1 MNLIQGD
8 CLERLKELKENSVDS
23 LVCDPPAGISFM
35 GKDWDHHKGGRTEWV
50 SWMTEVMR
58 ECLRVMKP
66 GAHGLVWAIPRTS
79 HWMAWALEDAG
90 FEVRDV
96 VTHLFG
102 SGFPKSLDV
111 SKAIDKAAGASR
123 EVVGPR
129 KDTDGRCRTTEPASG
144 GKITSGI
151 CMQASSTIRSGNMDT
166 APATDD
172 AKRWQGFGTALKP
185 ASEHWI
191 LIRKPCSEKTVA
203 SNVLKW
209 GTGAI
214 NVDASRVEAE
224 DSAALAKNWDRI
236 QSTQKGATAFKGLG
250 EIDLSG
256 RAPSGRF
263 PANLILSHTPY
274 CEDDQCDIECAVREM
289 DRQSGISKS
298 TANVRHNNPSVN
310 LAMSGANLGHLSHGH
325 ADSGGASRF
334 FYVAKASKR
343 EKNAGLEGMKAKR
356 APLGDDRPSGG
367 SMSRLDGRPEREQ
380 QNTHPTVKS
389 TKLMTYLIRMIT
401 PPGGVVLDCF
411 AGSGTTGVAAVSGG
425 WHFIGIERD
434 KEYFKIAKKRI
445 FNAIPKAGKQ
455 RKALL

>member
-1 MNLIQGD
+1 
-8 CLERLKELKENSVDS
+8 
-23 LVCDPPAGISFM
+23 
-35 GKDWDHHKGGRTEWV
+35 
-50 SWMTEVMR
+50 
-58 ECLRVMKP
+58 
-66 GAHGLVWAIPRTS
+66 
-79 HWMAWALEDAG
+79 MAWALEDAG

-214 NVDASRVEAE
+214 NVDASRVASP
-224 DSAALAKNWDRI
+224 DANLNSKQRTTGK
-236 QSTQKGATAFKGLG
+236 S
-250 EIDLSG
+250 LSG
-256 RAPSGRF
+256 HWGTEGNERSKYSAQGRF
-263 PANLILSHTPY
+263 PANLILSHSSF
-274 CEDDQCDIECAVREM
+274 CDDTQCDIECAVAEM
-289 DRQSGISKS
+289 DRQSGTLKS
-298 TANVRHNNPSVN
+298 GTSPSRRPCG
-310 LAMSGANLGHLSHGH
+310 MGYHGSGPQDGIEQRPTNE
-325 ADSGGASRF
+325 GGASRF
-334 FYVAKASKR
+334 FYCAKASKR
-343 EKNAGLEGMKAKR
+343 EKNAGLEGMPKKLIGTWGGEEADLTQGKGPTIPR
-356 APLGDDRPSGG
+356 A
-367 SMSRLDGRPEREQ
+367 
-380 QNTHPTVKS
+380 NFHPTVKS

-455 RKALL
+455 HGDRSL